1 MGMLTGLV
9 CNHFS
14 TCKTEYICRILCQLH
29 SLFDCFSICLSPLL
43 LQKIQNFFLI
53 SFFVCILKELEFLI
67 NFFFTIQLLYVYLYI
82 NSVQSLS
89 PVRLF
94 VTLQTAALQ
103 ASLSNTNSR
112 SLLHQV
118 GDAIQP
124 SHPLLSPSPPAF
136 NLSPHQGLF
145 QWVSSS
151 HQVAK
156 VLELQLQHQSFQ

>member
-1 MGMLTGLV
+1 MGMLTSLV

-14 TCKTEYICRILCQLH
+14 TCKTEYIFRILSQLH

-145 QWVSSS
+145 Q
-151 HQVAK
+151 
-156 VLELQLQHQSFQ
+156 